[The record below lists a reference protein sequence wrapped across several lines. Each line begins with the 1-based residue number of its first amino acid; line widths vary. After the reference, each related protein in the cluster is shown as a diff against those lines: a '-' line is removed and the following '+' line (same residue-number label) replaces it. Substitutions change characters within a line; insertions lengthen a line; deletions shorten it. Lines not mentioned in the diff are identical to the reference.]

1 VSLRVAAVLALGLLL
16 AACSRGEE
24 PQGQPPAVPVRVATA
39 VQKSVP
45 IQDSAVGTVQP
56 SRTVTVRSRV
66 EGTLLGIHFTEGDD
80 VREGQRLF
88 TLDRAPLETALRQA
102 EANAARSRTQ
112 LENARRDAARYADL
126 ARQGFVAQQEY
137 DRLRTEAQALE
148 ATARADQAVV
158 ENARIQLGWA
168 TITAPMAGRTGA
180 LLVHEGDLVK
190 ASDTNLVVINQLR
203 PIEVAFALPESA
215 LGEVRASTSRGA
227 LTVSAATA
235 QGQHLADGTLTFV
248 DNRVDPETGTIQLKA
263 LFENADGALWPGQYV
278 QAVLTL
284 GVQADAVVVPTTAV
298 QTGQQGPYVFVV
310 KPDRTVESRP
320 VVVARAVGSET
331 AIAKGVAVGET
342 VVTEGQL
349 RLVPGARVEVPA
361 AAAAGATVPASAAG
375 AAGTAGPPRP

>member
-1 VSLRVAAVLALGLLL
+1 
-16 AACSRGEE
+16 
-24 PQGQPPAVPVRVATA
+24 
-39 VQKSVP
+39 
-45 IQDSAVGTVQP
+45 
-56 SRTVTVRSRV
+56 VTVRSRV

-168 TITAPMAGRTGA
+168 TITAPLAGRTGA
-180 LLVHEGDLVK
+180 VLVHEGDLVK